1 MAAPT
6 PHVVMIPYPAQGHIN
21 PSLAFAHTLAA
32 AGLPVTFITTTALAA
47 SATISSSASVA
58 VHHISDG
65 YECVAGAETVDA
77 YQRRLRANL
86 SRNLAEFLDER
97 HGGGGWGRV
106 VIIYDSV
113 MPWILDIAR
122 ERGMIGASFFTQSC
136 GACAVYYHLGRGSL
150 RFPYEEGCTSSFPG
164 LPSLGVEDLP
174 SFSHLMESQGIGVE
188 ILSSQFSNLERA
200 DWVFFNTFEKLE
212 SPVIIRRTT
221 AIDISMIAVN
231 DSIIVI
237 LSCLKHEKKITLI

>member
-1 MAAPT
+1 MAAPI

-32 AGLPVTFITTTALAA
+32 AGLPITFITTTALAT
-47 SATISSSASVA
+47 SATISSSSAAASVA
-58 VHHISDG
+58 IHHISDG
-65 YECVAGAETVDA
+65 YERVAEAETVEA

-97 HGGGGWGRV
+97 RGGWGRV

-150 RFPYEEGCTSSFPG
+150 RFPYEDGCTSSFPG
-164 LPSLGVEDLP
+164 MPRLGVEDLP
-174 SFSHLMESQGIGVE
+174 SFSHLLESQGIGVE
-188 ILSSQFSNLERA
+188 ILSSQFLNLERA
-200 DWVFFNTFEKLE
+200 DWVFFNTFDELE
-212 SPVIIRRTT
+212 SPV
-221 AIDISMIAVN
+221 
-231 DSIIVI
+231 
-237 LSCLKHEKKITLI
+237 